1 MLKKHTDYILNGHS
15 EAGEMEFRTNPV
27 PGESHR
33 HSLYLIGGKMSVYK
47 GHLMNDI
54 WFIYRMFSHYL
65 SFYVTV

>member
-1 MLKKHTDYILNGHS
+1 
-15 EAGEMEFRTNPV
+15 MEFHTNPV
-27 PGESHR
+27 PGESHGIG